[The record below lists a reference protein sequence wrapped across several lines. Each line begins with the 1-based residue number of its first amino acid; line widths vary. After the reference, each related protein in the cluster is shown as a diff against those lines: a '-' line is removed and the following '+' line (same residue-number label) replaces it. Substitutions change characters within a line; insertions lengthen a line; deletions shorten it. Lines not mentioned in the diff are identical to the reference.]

1 MSNWYAIF
9 THARAE
15 QKAQFNLE
23 RQGFQSFFPKYRKRR
38 RHARRVETVSSPL
51 FPRYVFVRLDLDRQ
65 PWRSINSTLGV
76 HGIVCQGEKPAPLP
90 EGIVEE
96 LISRQDELG
105 CVGLSGNTSIAR
117 GTACGDH
124 RRSICRLR
132 RYRRSVAGRGQAG
145 RTARSPGA
153 SGQGTSS
160 SPRGYR
166 RGLNVTCWAHS
177 G

>member
-38 RHARRVETVSSPL
+38 RHARRVETVLSPL
-51 FPRYVFVRLDLDRQ
+51 FPRYVFVWLDLDRQ

-96 LISRQDELG
+96 LISRQDESG

-117 GTACGDH
+117 GRPVEITDGPFADCVATVDRLLDADRLVVLLDLLG
-124 RRSICRLR
+124 RR
-132 RYRRSVAGRGQAG
+132 VKVQVQA
-145 RTARSPGA
+145 RAVIA
-153 SGQGTSS
+153 A
-160 SPRGYR
+160 
-166 RGLNVTCWAHS
+166 V
-177 G
+177 

>member
-38 RHARRVETVSSPL
+38 RHARRVETVSAPL
-51 FPRYVFVRLDLDRQ
+51 FPRYVFVWLDIDRQ

-96 LISRQDELG
+96 LISRQDESG

-117 GTACGDH
+117 GRPVEITDGPFADCVAIVDRLLDADRLVVLLDLLG
-124 RRSICRLR
+124 RR
-132 RYRRSVAGRGQAG
+132 VKVQVQA
-145 RTARSPGA
+145 RAVIA
-153 SGQGTSS
+153 A
-160 SPRGYR
+160 
-166 RGLNVTCWAHS
+166 V
-177 G
+177 